1 MAIVKRREAEQ
12 LYNPIRKVLEE
23 SEDPRQLQTR
33 IQNILD
39 NQERYKKSVTK
50 SVEADREEV
59 MKSTKPFMER
69 VMEIME
75 NHYMDSEFGVQ
86 EFCDALGMSRSVAS
100 KHLNAEAGLPVGQ
113 FIRNYRLNM
122 AKEMLSSKSG
132 NRNITEIA
140 YAVGFNDPKY
150 FTRCFT
156 KMFGTNPSSWS

>member
-75 NHYMDSEFGVQ
+75 NPLY
-86 EFCDALGMSRSVAS
+86 
-100 KHLNAEAGLPVGQ
+100 
-113 FIRNYRLNM
+113 
-122 AKEMLSSKSG
+122 
-132 NRNITEIA
+132 
-140 YAVGFNDPKY
+140 GF
-150 FTRCFT
+150 
-156 KMFGTNPSSWS
+156 

>member
-86 EFCDALGMSRSVAS
+86 EFCDALGMSRTVAS

-156 KMFGTNPSSWS
+156 KLFGTNPSSWS

>member
-156 KMFGTNPSSWS
+156 KLFGTNPSSWS